1 MQNLTEREKIL
12 SITKLGNRASK
23 ELDIVQLLAKAEG
36 NLQFL
41 AEVSNSSNW
50 QGSITQGQAILDALN
65 FVQQAA
71 NLHTELRNSK

>member
-12 SITKLGNRASK
+12 SITKLGDRASK
-23 ELDIVQLLAKAEG
+23 EIDIVQLLARAEG

-41 AEVSNSSNW
+41 AEVSNSSDW
-50 QGSITQGQAILDALN
+50 QGSMTQGQAILDALN

>member
-12 SITKLGNRASK
+12 SITKPGDRASK
-23 ELDIVQLLAKAEG
+23 ELDIVQLLARAEG

-41 AEVSNSSNW
+41 AEVSNSSDW
-50 QGSITQGQAILDALN
+50 QGSMTQGQAILDALN

-71 NLHTELRNSK
+71 NLHTQLRNSK